1 MIILKNG
8 YEDDSK
14 RVEEIMHDITKADSE
29 NQEKCIGRL
38 IHSRIPIEWMRYNMY
53 IEDDRYR
60 NIPMLV
66 FRVQDSCSSNIIDS
80 LKECVDTFK
89 GNRKWKL
96 FKDPLSRKGNYLIT
110 ISELEVL
117 HKECCEGRV
126 QYNQRDFFGAE
137 KYKEY
142 CDDAIQDIPMLAK
155 HIAEKLRDN
164 DGVF

>member
-14 RVEEIMHDITKADSE
+14 GVEEIMHDITKADSE

-66 FRVQDSCSSNIIDS
+66 FRVQDSCPSNIIDS
-80 LKECVDTFK
+80 L
-89 GNRKWKL
+89 
-96 FKDPLSRKGNYLIT
+96 
-110 ISELEVL
+110 
-117 HKECCEGRV
+117 KECCEGRV

-142 CDDAIQDIPMLAK
+142 CDDAIQDIPRLAK

-164 DGVF
+164 DEVF